1 MSAKSGRVQLKGNR
15 MNTGTKIGLASAF
28 GAFAGGVVAWY
39 AHHAWWAVL
48 LGLLVGALAGYLS
61 YEWKAV
67 QQTTV
72 RILKTEIRIPRPN
85 KNAVLF
91 SLGAGIVVGGWF
103 AWGITVFC
111 GLYELVESTARTR
124 TFLSFVCPIAFTLA
138 FLLTFAMTFR
148 GTGVTNPNDVIE
160 MWEIVKTLNPI
171 ALPFTLA
178 FFGIRGVW
186 TYRKKIAATLVR
198 FAKWTARVTRKI
210 FIAIHCEE
218 RVQSAFY
225 AAVGVLV
232 GHFASHAFIGVLIGA
247 VVGFVLGSVSYKL
260 ISVRFL
266 KPARA

>member
-1 MSAKSGRVQLKGNR
+1 MVGSPS
-15 MNTGTKIGLASAF
+15 
-28 GAFAGGVVAWY
+28 
-39 AHHAWWAVL
+39 

-61 YEWKAV
+61 YEWKTV
-67 QQTTV
+67 RQTAV

-91 SLGAGIVVGGWF
+91 SLGTGILVGGWF
-103 AWGITVFC
+103 AWATTLLC
-111 GLYELVESTARTR
+111 GLAVMSTGEAALR
-124 TFLSFVCPIAFTLA
+124 FLSLSFLIMFTGM
-138 FLLTFAMTFR
+138 FLIVFAISFAEPR
-148 GTGVTNPNDVIE
+148 SKNPEGVFE
-160 MWEIVKTLNPI
+160 MWQTMRIWNPVV
-171 ALPFTLA
+171 LPFTIAVL
-178 FFGIRGVW
+178 GIRGVW
-186 TYRKKIAATLVR
+186 KYRKKIAATLVR

-247 VVGFVLGSVSYKL
+247 VAGFVLGSVSYKL

-266 KPARA
+266 KPAST